1 MKLTAIAIIAL
12 VLCSAT
18 AMRLPSMRGTI
29 SSTTLVENDVMN
41 ALKKH
46 DNELSK

>member
-12 VLCSAT
+12 VLTSAT
-18 AMRLPSMRGTI
+18 CMRLPSMRGTM